1 MSQKRA
7 QAITRSMLIGGELVP
22 AKSKNLFSVC
32 DPATGETVGEAPL
45 GSAEDADCA
54 IEAAHLAFNK
64 WAQTSSTKRAETL
77 RSAGDLIS
85 SRQEE
90 IARLITLESGKPI
103 RSSRREVAAGANFV
117 YWFAEEARRSYGE
130 WIPDPLPD
138 RRLLTIRQPVG
149 VAAIITPW
157 NYPAYMVA
165 RMASAALAAGC
176 TVVIKPARQTSLTGL
191 TLACAFK
198 DAGVPAGVLN
208 MVTGDSRA
216 IGQAFLEDERVRK
229 ISFAGSTEVGKLLMR
244 GAANH
249 MKRVS
254 LELGGNAPFI
264 VMPDAQLDK
273 AIAGVVAA
281 KFGNAGQQC
290 IAPNRIYVH
299 ANLLE
304 AFLEQLTLH
313 VTRLKVG
320 SGLDLETQVGAL
332 INERALEKV
341 DDHVKDALSLG
352 ARLLTGGHRL
362 TEGAYAK
369 GTFYAPTVLADVT
382 TNMRITQE
390 ETFGPVAPILAFDA
404 EDDVIES
411 ANNTPYGL
419 AAYLY
424 TRDIGRAIR
433 IAEQLEFGMVGVNDT
448 RISAAEAPFGGMK
461 LSGLGREGGREGL
474 AAFLETKQIA
484 LGL

>member
-1 MSQKRA
+1 MSWKGT
-7 QAITRSMLIGGELVP
+7 QAISNGMLIGGELAP
-22 AKSKNLFSVC
+22 AASGNSFRVIN
-32 DPATGETVGEAPL
+32 PATGESVGEAAL
-45 GSAEDADCA
+45 GSAEDADRA
-54 IEAAHLAFNK
+54 ITEAHLAFTS
-64 WAQTSSTKRAETL
+64 WAQTPPAKRAETL
-77 RSAGDLIS
+77 RRAGDLVI
-85 SRQEE
+85 SRQDT
-90 IARLITLESGKPI
+90 IARLITLESGKPL
-103 RSSRREVAAGANFV
+103 RASLREVAAGAKFV

-157 NYPAYMVA
+157 NFPAYMVA
-165 RMASAALAAGC
+165 RMTSAALAAGC

-191 TLACAFK
+191 ALACAFK

-208 MVTGDSRA
+208 MVTGDSHT
-216 IGQAFLEDERVRK
+216 IGQAFLEDQRVRK
-229 ISFAGSTEVGKLLMR
+229 IAFAGSTEVGKLLMR

-249 MKRVS
+249 IKRIS

-264 VMPDAQLDK
+264 IMSDAALDK
-273 AIAGVVAA
+273 AIAGVLAT
-281 KFGNAGQQC
+281 KFENAGQMC

-299 ANLLE
+299 ASLLE
-304 AFLEQLTLH
+304 AFLQRLTLQ

-320 SGLDLETQVGAL
+320 PGLDLETQIGPL

-341 DDHVKDALSLG
+341 DSHVRDALHHG

-362 TEGAYAK
+362 TEGACAK

-382 TNMRITQE
+382 TNMRITHE
-390 ETFGPVAPILAFDA
+390 ETFGPVAPVLAFDA
-404 EDDVIES
+404 EDDVIER

-424 TRDIGRAIR
+424 TRDVSTAVRV
-433 IAEQLEFGMVGVNDT
+433 AERLEFGMVGVNDT
-448 RISAAEAPFGGMK
+448 RIAAVEAPFGGMK
-461 LSGLGREGGREGL
+461 LSGIGREGGREGL